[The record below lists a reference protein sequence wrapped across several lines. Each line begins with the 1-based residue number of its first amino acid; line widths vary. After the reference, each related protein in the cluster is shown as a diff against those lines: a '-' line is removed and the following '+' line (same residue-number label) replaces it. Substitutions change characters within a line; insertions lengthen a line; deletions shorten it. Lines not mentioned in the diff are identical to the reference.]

1 MREICQSGLTRGEAA
16 YAPPLLYW
24 FTIFAFFDK
33 DVIHESNAVFHGL
46 A

>member
-24 FTIFAFFDK
+24 SPCFILVENKEFD
-33 DVIHESNAVFHGL
+33 HESNESHE
-46 A
+46 